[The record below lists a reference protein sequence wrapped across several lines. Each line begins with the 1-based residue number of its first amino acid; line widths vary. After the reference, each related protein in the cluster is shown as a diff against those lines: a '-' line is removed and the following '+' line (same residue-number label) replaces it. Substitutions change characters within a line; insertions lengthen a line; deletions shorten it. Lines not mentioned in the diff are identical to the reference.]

1 MNKVIKFLVLVILIC
16 VTGILVYFVSLPKG
30 NTVESREDL
39 LDDAIRG
46 ESEWEIV
53 KEIKIDDYI
62 ISCGYSE
69 NNKAT
74 IAVFVPT
81 TNGRYKFLTS
91 TNRHNKEIII
101 GGVNINNDWY
111 DLIWFNGAQTEYAEV
126 IYTINN
132 EEEKTIKYDTRN
144 MDLISIK
151 NNEQSYKLDV
161 CYYDKEGNRYE

>member
-16 VTGILVYFVSLPKG
+16 VAGILVYFVSLPKG

-46 ESEWEIV
+46 ESEWTIV

-74 IAVFVPT
+74 ITVFVPT

-91 TNRHNKEIII
+91 TSRHNKEIII

-126 IYTINN
+126 TYTYNN

-161 CYYDKEGNRYE
+161 CYYDNEGNRYE